1 MAEVLLFQGN
11 TLKVP
16 INFRLPDS
24 TPNCSLEVKISSDL
38 TGNLSQRLITCP
50 DSKLWTTDVSTG
62 ILNMQLERNHS
73 LEDTKLNCSRQSI
86 SGHHQIEWQAN
97 LQTSQSA
104 LTADPGPPFDE
115 IVVVMICACST
126 DCSGFNDRH
135 VVTYLVKSKLK
146 YY

>member
-1 MAEVLLFQGN
+1 MEKVLLFQGN
-11 TLKVP
+11 TLKVL
-16 INFRLPDS
+16 INFLLPDS
-24 TPNCSLEVKISSDL
+24 TQNCSLEVKISSDL
-38 TGNLSQRLITCP
+38 TGNMPQRLITCTN
-50 DSKLWTTDVSTG
+50 SKLWTTDVSIG
-62 ILNMQLERNHS
+62 ILNTQLESNHS

-104 LTADPGPPFDE
+104 VTADPGPPFDE
-115 IVVVMICACST
+115 IVVVMICACA

-135 VVTYLVKSKLK
+135 VMTYLVKSKLK